1 MAQIKE
7 KVPLARAPHS
17 CRERNSSVKNYQ
29 LWQQNNKPIEKWSK
43 TRLCASKPWEWKY
56 SSSRNYCDDF
66 EEILKIDVNR

>member
-7 KVPLARAPHS
+7 KVPLARASHS

-43 TRLCASKPWEWKY
+43 LDYVHQNLGNESIAVQEIIVM
-56 SSSRNYCDDF
+56 
-66 EEILKIDVNR
+66 ILKKF